1 MTSFSVKKP
10 FTVFVAV
17 VAILVFGV
25 MSYVK
30 MTPDLMPNM
39 DYPYAVIVTTYPGA
53 APEEVEAVVTKPM
66 EQSMAT
72 LNDIKTVTSTSAEN
86 YSMLVLEFEQDTNM
100 DSAVVDILQKTQM
113 LTGSWGDSIG
123 TPSIIRINPNM
134 IPVMVAAVDSSEMD
148 RYELSRFAK
157 DTVIPSLEGTTGV
170 ASITTGGMIERTM
183 TIEINETKLDKMN
196 GKIAEAINAAME
208 DARQQLEDAQKEI
221 DENRGAVEAG
231 KNQLLGASSGI
242 NDSIK
247 QGESDLADTVTAAGE
262 SAAKLAAARAA
273 IDLLNEQLA
282 QAEEALAAAEAQ
294 LAETDARIA
303 SLEAD
308 SALYAKALGEPYD
321 SMDDSTTLED
331 AGLDAD
337 TVAALNAKG
346 CTDLGSVRTMNN
358 LNDVNL
364 SAQRTARAAQAVAV
378 ESARVQVEELRT
390 QIAAAEENYAALEAD
405 AKKQMESLEN
415 LQKQLEELPGELMGG
430 VTQISLAGG
439 QLAAAQTALT
449 SAQAQLDAAVQTLE
463 DQLASALDAADL
475 HGVMTLETVSS
486 LIAAQNLDMP
496 AGYVYDENGNGIIVT
511 VGDAIADGDELE
523 NLVLLDLGIEG
534 LDPIRVCDVADVVRA
549 DNAGDIYASLNGNNG
564 LILMFSK
571 QSNYATAKVSDNIRA
586 AFEELS
592 AQYPGLTFT
601 ALMDQGDYIYLLRDS
616 ILSSLLWG
624 ALFSVIILFLF
635 LRDWRPTV
643 ITLCSIP
650 ISLLFAFTLMY
661 FTGVSINIMSLSG
674 LSISVGMLVDNSV
687 VVIENTYRLR
697 ALGESTVKSAVS
709 GARQVGGAIAASTL
723 TTICVFI
730 PIAFVEGLTRE
741 LFTDMVLTLSY
752 ALIASLIVALTLVP
766 ALAGKL
772 LAHAKPQSETAF
784 TRFMPKYK
792 KSVLWAVNHKAV
804 TLLTAVALLIASG
817 AAVLTKGFTF
827 LPDMEMEQMM
837 VTLTMPEG
845 SSFADT
851 TAAADEAANRM
862 LSVPGVET
870 VGGAI
875 GDSAGASFSMV
886 TSEGDVTFYVLLEN
900 GYKASR
906 VAKEI
911 NEACAD
917 MDADV
922 NADANSLMSSMTQML
937 TSSGITVRV
946 YSNDLDDLRETA
958 DAVAEMLRGVEGTEN
973 VAAGEEAPTAELHFT
988 VDKEKAAKEQLT
1000 VAQVYMQVA
1009 SALTG
1014 SAELIEL
1021 SDGGDTY
1028 AVSVQ
1033 TAGKDTITPEY
1044 VRSLTFDVTA
1054 KDGTVHSVALKDI
1067 ATVEETESLSSIHRL
1082 NQRRYID
1089 VTADISEGYNVTL
1102 VTDAAEEALASFTP
1116 ADGAAVG
1123 FTGERESIVEA
1134 LKQLIIMLAV
1144 GILLVYLVMVAQF
1157 QDLKSPFI
1165 VMFTI
1170 PLAFTGG
1177 FLALLVAGLDINL
1190 LSMLGM
1196 IMLVGIIV
1204 NNGIVLVDY
1213 INQLR
1218 IGGMERRE
1226 AIADAAVTRLRPIL
1240 MTSIT
1245 TILGLVVMALGQS
1258 EATSLIQPLAVT
1270 CIGGLVYATLMT
1282 LYVVPVMY
1290 DALSKKELYHV
1301 DEADLEL
1308 SEK

>member
-17 VAILVFGV
+17 VAVLVFGV

-39 DYPYAVIVTTYPGA
+39 DYPYVVVVTTYPGA

-113 LTGSWGDSIG
+113 LTGGWDDTVG
-123 TPSIIRINPNM
+123 TPSIVRINPNM

-148 RYELSRFAK
+148 RYELSRFAR
-157 DTVIPSLEGTTGV
+157 DTVIPALEGTTGV
-170 ASITTGGMIERTM
+170 AGVTTGGMIERTM
-183 TIEINETKLDKMN
+183 TIEINEKKLDKMN
-196 GKIAEAINAAME
+196 GKISDAINAAME
-208 DARQQLEDAQKEI
+208 DARTQLEDAQKEL

-231 KNQLLGASSGI
+231 TNQLLGASSGI
-242 NDSIK
+242 TDSIK
-247 QGESDLADTVTAAGE
+247 QGEAELADTVTAAGE

-273 IDLLNEQLA
+273 IDLLKAQLT
-282 QAEEALAAAEAQ
+282 QAENALAAAEAQ
-294 LAETDARIA
+294 LAETDARIV

-321 SMDDSTTLED
+321 SMDASTPLED

-346 CTDLGSVRTMNN
+346 CTDLGSVRTRNE

-378 ESARVQVEELRT
+378 ETARVQVEELRT
-390 QIAAAEENYAALEAD
+390 QIAGAEEEYARLEED
-405 AKKQMESLEN
+405 SKKQMESLEA
-415 LQKQLEELPGELMGG
+415 LQKQLEELPAELMGG

-449 SAQAQLDAAVQTLE
+449 SAQAQLDAAVKTLE
-463 DQLASALDAADL
+463 EQLASALDAADL
-475 HGVMTLETVSS
+475 HSVLTLETVSS
-486 LIAAQNLDMP
+486 LVAAQNLDMP
-496 AGYVYDENGNGIIVT
+496 AGYVYDEKGNGVIVT
-511 VGDAIADGDELE
+511 VGDAIADGKELE
-523 NLVLLDLGIEG
+523 NLVLFDLGIEG

-549 DNAGDIYASLNGNNG
+549 DNGSEIYASLNGNSG

-586 AFEELS
+586 VFDELS

-624 ALFSVIILFLF
+624 ALFSVVILFLF

-661 FTGVSINIMSLSG
+661 FTGVSVNIMSLSG

-741 LFTDMVLTLSY
+741 LFTDMVLTLAYS
-752 ALIASLIVALTLVP
+752 LIASLIVALTLVP

-772 LAHAKPQSETAF
+772 LAHAKPQRETAF

-792 KSVLWAVNHKAV
+792 KSVLWAVRHKAV
-804 TLLTAVALLIASG
+804 TLLTAVALLAASG
-817 AAVLTKGFTF
+817 AAVLTRGFTF

-845 SSFADT
+845 SSFAET
-851 TAAADEAANRM
+851 TAAADEAAARM
-862 LSVPGVET
+862 LAVPGVET
-870 VGGAI
+870 VGGTV
-875 GDSAGASFSMV
+875 GDSAGSGLSLSASD
-886 TSEGDVTFYVLLEN
+886 GDVSFYVLLEK

-906 VAKEI
+906 VAGEI
-911 NEACAD
+911 NEKCAD
-917 MDADV
+917 MDAEV
-922 NADANSLMSSMTQML
+922 NADANSLMSSMMQML
-937 TSSGITVRV
+937 SGSGITVRV
-946 YSNDLDDLRETA
+946 YSNDLDDLRVTA
-958 DAVAEMLRGVEGTEN
+958 DAVADVLRGVEGTEN
-973 VAAGEEAPTAELHFT
+973 VSAGEEAPTAELHFT

-1009 SALTG
+1009 KALAG
-1014 SAELIEL
+1014 SADLLELT
-1021 SDGGDTY
+1021 DGGDTY

-1033 TAGKDTITPEY
+1033 TAGKDKITPEY

-1054 KDGTVHSVALKDI
+1054 KDGTVHSVALRDI
-1067 ATVEETESLSSIHRL
+1067 ATVEETESLSSIRRL

-1089 VTADISEGYNVTL
+1089 VTADIAEGYNVTL

-1116 ADGAAVG
+1116 ADGTSVG

-1144 GILLVYLVMVAQF
+1144 GVLLVYLVMVAQF

-1177 FLALLVAGLDINL
+1177 FLALLIAGLEISL

-1218 IGGMERRE
+1218 IGGMDRRE
-1226 AIADAAVTRLRPIL
+1226 AIAEAAVTRLRPIL

-1245 TILGLVVMALGQS
+1245 TILGLIVMALGQS

-1270 CIGGLVYATLMT
+1270 CIGGLLYATLMT
-1282 LYVVPVMY
+1282 LFVVPVMY
-1290 DALSKKELYHV
+1290 DALSKKELYRV
-1301 DEADLEL
+1301 DEADLAL

>member
-39 DYPYAVIVTTYPGA
+39 DYPYVVVVTTYPGA

-86 YSMLVLEFEQDTNM
+86 YSMLVLEFEQSTNM

-113 LTGSWGDSIG
+113 LTGRWDDSIG

-157 DTVIPSLEGTTGV
+157 DTVIPALEGTTGV

-183 TIEINETKLDKMN
+183 TIEVNEAKLDKMN
-196 GKIAEAINAAME
+196 AKIAEAIDKAME
-208 DARQQLEDAQKEI
+208 DARKQLEDAQKEL
-221 DENRGAVEAG
+221 DENREKVEAG
-231 KNQLLGASSGI
+231 TNQLLSASSGI
-242 NDSIK
+242 SDSIK
-247 QGESDLADTVTAAGE
+247 QGEDDLADTLTAAGE
-262 SAAKLAAARAA
+262 TAAKLASARAA
-273 IDLLNEQLA
+273 IDALNARLE
-282 QAEEALAAAEAQ
+282 QAEAALAEAEAR

-321 SMDDSTTLED
+321 SMDASTTLEA

-378 ESARVQVEELRT
+378 ETARVQTEELRT
-390 QIAAAEENYAALEAD
+390 QIAAAEVRCAQLEEES
-405 AKKQMESLEN
+405 KKQMESLEN
-415 LQKQLEELPGELMGG
+415 MQKQLEELPGELMGG
-430 VTQISLAGG
+430 VTKISLAGG

-449 SAQAQLDAAVQTLE
+449 SAQTQLDAAVKTLE
-463 DQLASALDAADL
+463 EQLASALDAADL
-475 HGVMTLETVSS
+475 HGVITLETLSS

-511 VGDAIADGDELE
+511 VGDAIADGEDLE

-549 DNAGDIYASLNGNNG
+549 DNAGEIYASLNGNNG

-571 QSNYATAKVSDNIRA
+571 QSNYATAKVSDNINA

-650 ISLLFAFTLMY
+650 ISLLFALTLMY

-723 TTICVFI
+723 TTICVFV

-772 LAHAKPQSETAF
+772 LAHARPQSETAF

-817 AAVLTKGFTF
+817 AAVIAKGFTF

-851 TAAADEAANRM
+851 TAAADEAAARM
-862 LSVPGVET
+862 LTVPGVET

-875 GDSAGASFSMV
+875 GDSAGSSLSMM
-886 TSEGDVTFYVLLEN
+886 TTEGDVSFYVLLES

-911 NEACAD
+911 NEKCAD
-917 MDADV
+917 MEAAV

-958 DAVAEMLRGVEGTEN
+958 DAVADVLRGVDGTEN
-973 VAAGEEAPTAELHFT
+973 VAAGEEEPTELHFT
-988 VDKEKAAKEQLT
+988 VDKKKAAKEQLT

-1009 SALTG
+1009 KALTG
-1014 SAELIEL
+1014 SADLIEL

-1033 TAGKDTITPEY
+1033 TAGKDKITPEY

-1054 KDGTVHSVALKDI
+1054 KDGTVHSVALRDI
-1067 ATVEETESLSSIHRL
+1067 ATVEETESLSSIRRL

-1089 VTADISEGYNVTL
+1089 VTADIAEGCNVTL

-1116 ADGAAVG
+1116 SDGTTIG

-1134 LKQLIIMLAV
+1134 LKQLVLMLAV

-1177 FLALLVAGLDINL
+1177 FLALLIAGLEINL

-1218 IGGMERRE
+1218 IGGMDRRE

-1245 TILGLVVMALGQS
+1245 TILGLIVMALGQS

-1270 CIGGLVYATLMT
+1270 CIGGLLYATLMT

-1290 DALSKKELYHV
+1290 DALSKKALYHV
-1301 DEADLEL
+1301 DEADLQL

>member
-17 VAILVFGV
+17 VAVLVFGV

-39 DYPYAVIVTTYPGA
+39 DYPYVVVVTTYPGA

-100 DSAVVDILQKTQM
+100 DSAVVDILQKTQ
-113 LTGSWGDSIG
+113 LLAGGWDDTVG
-123 TPSIIRINPNM
+123 TPSIVRINPNM

-148 RYELSRFAK
+148 RYELSRFAG
-157 DTVIPSLEGTTGV
+157 DTVIPALEGTTGV
-170 ASITTGGMIERTM
+170 ASVTAGGMIERTM
-183 TIEINETKLDKMN
+183 TIEINEKKLDKMN
-196 GKIAEAINAAME
+196 EKIADAINAAME
-208 DARQQLEDAQKEI
+208 DARQQLEDAQKEL

-231 KNQLLGASSGI
+231 TNQLLGASSGI
-242 NDSIK
+242 TESIK
-247 QGESDLADTVTAAGE
+247 QGEADLADTVTAAGE
-262 SAAKLAAARAA
+262 SAVKLAAARAA
-273 IDLLNEQLA
+273 IDLLKTQLTE
-282 QAEEALAAAEAQ
+282 AENALAAAEAQ
-294 LAETDARIA
+294 LAETDARIV

-321 SMDDSTTLED
+321 SMDASTSLED

-346 CTDLGSVRTMNN
+346 CTDLGSVRTRNE

-378 ESARVQVEELRT
+378 ETARVQVEELRT
-390 QIAAAEENYAALEAD
+390 QIAEAEEEYARLEED
-405 AKKQMESLEN
+405 SKQQMESLEA
-415 LQKQLEELPGELMGG
+415 LQKQLEELPAELMGG

-449 SAQAQLDAAVQTLE
+449 SAQAQLDAAVKTLE
-463 DQLASALDAADL
+463 EQLASALDAADL
-475 HGVMTLETVSS
+475 HSVLTLETVSS
-486 LIAAQNLDMP
+486 LVAAQNLDMP
-496 AGYVYDENGNGIIVT
+496 AGYVYDEKGNGVIVT
-511 VGDAIADGDELE
+511 VGDAIADGEELE
-523 NLVLLDLGIEG
+523 NLVLFDLGIEG

-549 DNAGDIYASLNGNNG
+549 DNGSEIYASLNGNSG

-586 AFEELS
+586 VFDELS

-624 ALFSVIILFLF
+624 ALFSVVILFLF

-661 FTGVSINIMSLSG
+661 FTGVSVNIMSLSG

-741 LFTDMVLTLSY
+741 LFTDMVLTL
-752 ALIASLIVALTLVP
+752 V
-766 ALAGKL
+766 
-772 LAHAKPQSETAF
+772 
-784 TRFMPKYK
+784 PKYK
-792 KSVLWAVNHKAV
+792 KSVLWAVRHKAV
-804 TLLTAVALLIASG
+804 TLLTAVALLAASG
-817 AAVLTKGFTF
+817 AAVLTRGFTF

-845 SSFADT
+845 SSFAET
-851 TAAADEAANRM
+851 TAAADEAAARM
-862 LSVPGVET
+862 LAVPGVET
-870 VGGAI
+870 VGGTV
-875 GDSAGASFSMV
+875 GDSAGSGLSLSASD
-886 TSEGDVTFYVLLEN
+886 GDVSFYVLLEK

-906 VAKEI
+906 VAGEI
-911 NEACAD
+911 NEKCAD
-917 MDADV
+917 MDAEV
-922 NADANSLMSSMTQML
+922 NADANSLMSSMMQML
-937 TSSGITVRV
+937 SGSGITVRV
-946 YSNDLDDLRETA
+946 YSNDLDDLRVTA
-958 DAVAEMLRGVEGTEN
+958 DAVADVLRGVEGTEN

-1009 SALTG
+1009 KALAG
-1014 SAELIEL
+1014 SADLLELT
-1021 SDGGDTY
+1021 DGGDTY

-1033 TAGKDTITPEY
+1033 TAGKDKITPEY

-1054 KDGTVHSVALKDI
+1054 KDGTVHSVALRDI
-1067 ATVEETESLSSIHRL
+1067 ATVEETESLSSIRRL

-1089 VTADISEGYNVTL
+1089 VTADIAEGYNVTL

-1116 ADGAAVG
+1116 ADGTSVG

-1144 GILLVYLVMVAQF
+1144 GVLLVYLVMVAQF

-1177 FLALLVAGLDINL
+1177 FLALLIAGLEISL

-1218 IGGMERRE
+1218 IGGMDRRE
-1226 AIADAAVTRLRPIL
+1226 AIAEAAVTRLRPIL

-1245 TILGLVVMALGQS
+1245 TILGLIVMALGQS

-1270 CIGGLVYATLMT
+1270 CIGGLLYATLMT
-1282 LYVVPVMY
+1282 LFVVPVMY
-1290 DALSKKELYHV
+1290 DALSKKELYRV
-1301 DEADLEL
+1301 DEADLAL

>member
-39 DYPYAVIVTTYPGA
+39 DYPYAVVVTTYPGA

-113 LTGSWGDSIG
+113 LTGSWDDSIG

-157 DTVIPSLEGTTGV
+157 DTVIPTLEGTTGV

-183 TIEINETKLDKMN
+183 TIEVNETKLDKMN
-196 GKIAEAINAAME
+196 EKIARAINNAME

-221 DENRGAVEAG
+221 DENRGAVQAG
-231 KNQLLGASSGI
+231 RNQLLNASSGI
-242 NDSIK
+242 TDSVK

-303 SLEAD
+303 ALEAD

-321 SMDDSTTLED
+321 SMDASTTLED

-378 ESARVQVEELRT
+378 ETARVQAEELRT

-415 LQKQLEELPGELMGG
+415 LQKQLEELPAELMGG

-463 DQLASALDAADL
+463 EQLASALDAADL
-475 HGVMTLETVSS
+475 HNVVTLETVSS

-511 VGDAIADGDELE
+511 VGDGIADGEELE
-523 NLVLLDLGIEG
+523 DLVLFDLGIEG

-549 DNAGDIYASLNGNNG
+549 DNAGEIYASLNGNNG

-571 QSNYATAKVSDNIRA
+571 QSTYATAKVSDNIRA
-586 AFEELS
+586 AFDELS

-661 FTGVSINIMSLSG
+661 FTGVSVNIMSLSG

-792 KSVLWAVNHKAV
+792 KSVLWAVEHKAV

-862 LSVPGVET
+862 LTVPGVET

-958 DAVAEMLRGVEGTEN
+958 DAVAEVLRGVEGTEN
-973 VAAGEEAPTAELHFT
+973 VAAGEEEPTAELHFT

-1014 SAELIEL
+1014 SADLIEL

-1033 TAGKDTITPEY
+1033 TAGKDKITPEY

-1054 KDGTVHSVALKDI
+1054 KDGTVHPVALKDI

-1116 ADGAAVG
+1116 ADGTTVG

-1177 FLALLVAGLDINL
+1177 FLALLIAGLEINL

-1245 TILGLVVMALGQS
+1245 TILGLIVMALGQS

-1270 CIGGLVYATLMT
+1270 CIGGLLYATLMT

>member
-1 MTSFSVKKP
+1 MAGFSVKKP
-10 FTVFVAV
+10 LTIFVTVLGIIVLGV
-17 VAILVFGV
+17 VAYL
-25 MSYVK
+25 K
-30 MTPDLMPNM
+30 MTPDLLPNM
-39 DYPYAVIVTTYPGA
+39 DFPYVIIVTSDPGA
-53 APEEVEAVVTKPM
+53 SPESIEQSITRPV

-72 LNDIKTVTSTSAEN
+72 LDKIKTVTSTSQDSV
-86 YSMLVLEFEQDTNM
+86 SMVTLEFEDGANM
-100 DSAVVDILQKTQM
+100 DTISVDIQQKISVLQ
-113 LTGSWGDSIG
+113 GSWDDTVSA
-123 TPSIIRINPNM
+123 PYVLKINPSM
-134 IPVMVAAVDSSEMD
+134 LPVMVAAVSREDMD
-148 RYELSRFAK
+148 VYALSDFVTGELSPK
-157 DTVIPSLEGTTGV
+157 LEGVSGV
-170 ASITTGGMIERTM
+170 ASISVSGAVTREAHVILDEA
-183 TIEINETKLDKMN
+183 KLDALSEK
-196 GKIAEAINAAME
+196 
-208 DARQQLEDAQKEI
+208 
-221 DENRGAVEAG
+221 
-231 KNQLLGASSGI
+231 
-242 NDSIK
+242 
-247 QGESDLADTVTAAGE
+247 LADA
-262 SAAKLAAARAA
+262 
-273 IDLLNEQLA
+273 
-282 QAEEALAAAEAQ
+282 
-294 LAETDARIA
+294 
-303 SLEAD
+303 
-308 SALYAKALGEPYD
+308 
-321 SMDDSTTLED
+321 
-331 AGLDAD
+331 
-337 TVAALNAKG
+337 
-346 CTDLGSVRTMNN
+346 VRTE
-358 LNDVNL
+358 LNKRKLDL
-364 SAQRTARAAQAVAV
+364 QKAKD
-378 ESARVQVEELRT
+378 QVE
-390 QIAAAEENYAALEAD
+390 
-405 AKKQMESLEN
+405 K
-415 LQKQLEELPGELMGG
+415 G
-430 VTQISLAGG
+430 
-439 QLAAAQTALT
+439 
-449 SAQAQLDAAVQTLE
+449 QAQLDEAKEAIAAGAAAKAGAAVDKLYEYLKEARGQIPGPDPDPDPGVPPITVPGQKELEQLKKTLE
-463 DQLASALDAADL
+463 RLNATLDKLMQDL
-475 HGVMTLETVSS
+475 ESGELKREVTSEVYDLTLS
-486 LIAAQNLDMP
+486 LIDGITQLTEAQIQLDEAMTQIEAGMDQINEAYKSIADQTDVGGMLSISAVSQLLTAQNFAMP
-496 AGYVYDENGNGIIVT
+496 AGYIEDESGVKYMVS
-511 VGDAIADGDELE
+511 VGENVSSRQELE
-523 NLVLLDLGIEG
+523 DMVLLDLGMDGIEPVTLG
-534 LDPIRVCDVADVVRA
+534 DIATVVVT
-549 DNAGDIYASLNGNNG
+549 DNAGELYTKVNGDNG
-564 LILMFSK
+564 ILITFTK
-571 QSNYATAKVSDNIRA
+571 QSNYATAEVSNNISAR
-586 AFEELS
+586 FEELEG
-592 AQYPGLTFT
+592 QYEGLSF
-601 ALMDQGDYIYLLRDS
+601 APLMDQGDYIYL
-616 ILSSLLWG
+616 IVETITSSLLWG
-624 ALFSVIILFLF
+624 ALFSVVILYLF

-650 ISLLFAFTLMY
+650 ISLLFALTLMY

-709 GARQVGGAIAASTL
+709 GARQGGGAIAASTL
-723 TTICVFI
+723 TTICVFV

-772 LAHAKPQSETAF
+772 LARARPQSETAF

-817 AAVLTKGFTF
+817 AAVIAKGFTF

-851 TAAADEAANRM
+851 TAAADEAAARM
-862 LSVPGVET
+862 LTVPGVET
-870 VGGAI
+870 VGGAL
-875 GDSAGASFSMV
+875 GDSAGSSLSMM
-886 TSEGDVTFYVLLEN
+886 TTEGDVSFYVLLES

-911 NEACAD
+911 NEKCAD
-917 MDADV
+917 MEADV

-958 DAVAEMLRGVEGTEN
+958 DAVADVLRGVDGTEN
-973 VAAGEEAPTAELHFT
+973 VAAGEEEPTAELHFT
-988 VDKEKAAKEQLT
+988 VDKKKAAKEQLT

-1009 SALTG
+1009 KALTG
-1014 SAELIEL
+1014 SDLIEL

-1033 TAGKDTITPEY
+1033 TAGKDKITPEY

-1054 KDGTVHSVALKDI
+1054 KDGTVHSVALRDI
-1067 ATVEETESLSSIHRL
+1067 ATVEETESLSSIRRL

-1089 VTADISEGYNVTL
+1089 VTADIAEGCNVTL
-1102 VTDAAEEALASFTP
+1102 VTDAAEEALASFSP
-1116 ADGAAVG
+1116 SDGTTIG

-1134 LKQLIIMLAV
+1134 LRQLVLMLAV

-1177 FLALLVAGLDINL
+1177 FFALLIAGLEINL

-1218 IGGMERRE
+1218 IGGMDRRE

-1245 TILGLVVMALGQS
+1245 TILGLIVMALGQS

-1270 CIGGLVYATLMT
+1270 CIGGLLYATLMT

-1290 DALSKKELYHV
+1290 DALSKKALYHV

>member
-39 DYPYAVIVTTYPGA
+39 DYPYVVVVTTYPGA

-86 YSMLVLEFEQDTNM
+86 YSMLVLEFEQSTNM

-113 LTGSWGDSIG
+113 LTGRWDDSIG

-157 DTVIPSLEGTTGV
+157 DTVIPALEGTTGV

-183 TIEINETKLDKMN
+183 TIEVNEAKLDKMN
-196 GKIAEAINAAME
+196 AKIAEAIDKAME
-208 DARQQLEDAQKEI
+208 DARKQLEDAQKEL
-221 DENRGAVEAG
+221 DENREKVEAG
-231 KNQLLGASSGI
+231 TNQLLSASSGI
-242 NDSIK
+242 SDSIK
-247 QGESDLADTVTAAGE
+247 QGEDDLADTLTAAGE
-262 SAAKLAAARAA
+262 TAAKLASARAA
-273 IDLLNEQLA
+273 IDALNAQLE
-282 QAEEALAAAEAQ
+282 QAEAALAEAEAR

-321 SMDDSTTLED
+321 SMDASTTLEA

-378 ESARVQVEELRT
+378 ETARVQAEELRT
-390 QIAAAEENYAALEAD
+390 QIAAAEERCAQLEEES
-405 AKKQMESLEN
+405 KKQMESLEN
-415 LQKQLEELPGELMGG
+415 MQKQLEELPGELMGG
-430 VTQISLAGG
+430 VTKISLAGG

-449 SAQAQLDAAVQTLE
+449 SAQTQLDAAVKTLE
-463 DQLASALDAADL
+463 EQLASALDAADL
-475 HGVMTLETVSS
+475 HGVITLETLSS

-511 VGDAIADGDELE
+511 VGDAIADGEDLE

-549 DNAGDIYASLNGNNG
+549 DNAGEIYASLNGNNG

-571 QSNYATAKVSDNIRA
+571 QSNYATAKVSDNINA

-624 ALFSVIILFLF
+624 ALFSVVILFLF

-650 ISLLFAFTLMY
+650 ISLLFALTLMY

-723 TTICVFI
+723 TTICVFV

-772 LAHAKPQSETAF
+772 LAHARPQSETAF

-817 AAVLTKGFTF
+817 AAVIAKGFTF

-851 TAAADEAANRM
+851 TAAADEAAARM
-862 LSVPGVET
+862 LTVPGVET

-875 GDSAGASFSMV
+875 GDSAGSSLSMM
-886 TSEGDVTFYVLLEN
+886 TTEGDVSFYVLLES

-911 NEACAD
+911 NEKCAD
-917 MDADV
+917 MEAAV

-958 DAVAEMLRGVEGTEN
+958 DAVADVLRGVDGTEN
-973 VAAGEEAPTAELHFT
+973 VAAGEEEPTAELHF
-988 VDKEKAAKEQLT
+988 T

-1009 SALTG
+1009 KALTG
-1014 SAELIEL
+1014 SADLIEL

-1033 TAGKDTITPEY
+1033 TAGKDKITPEY

-1054 KDGTVHSVALKDI
+1054 KDGTVHSVALRDI
-1067 ATVEETESLSSIHRL
+1067 ATVEETESLSSIRRL

-1089 VTADISEGYNVTL
+1089 VTADIAEGCNVTL
-1102 VTDAAEEALASFTP
+1102 VTNAAEEALASFSP
-1116 ADGAAVG
+1116 SDGTTIG

-1134 LKQLIIMLAV
+1134 LRQLVLMLAV

-1177 FLALLVAGLDINL
+1177 FLALLIAGLEINL

-1218 IGGMERRE
+1218 IGGMDRRE

-1245 TILGLVVMALGQS
+1245 TILGLIVMALGQS

-1270 CIGGLVYATLMT
+1270 CIGGLLYATLMT

-1290 DALSKKELYHV
+1290 DALSKKALYHV

>member
-17 VAILVFGV
+17 VAVLVFGV

-39 DYPYAVIVTTYPGA
+39 DYPYVVVVTTYPGA

-100 DSAVVDILQKTQM
+100 DSAVVDILQKTQ
-113 LTGSWGDSIG
+113 LLAGGWDDTVG
-123 TPSIIRINPNM
+123 TPSIVRINPNM

-148 RYELSRFAK
+148 RYELSRFAG
-157 DTVIPSLEGTTGV
+157 DTVIPALEGTTGV
-170 ASITTGGMIERTM
+170 ASVTAGGMIERTM
-183 TIEINETKLDKMN
+183 TIEINEKKLDKMN
-196 GKIAEAINAAME
+196 EKIADAINAAME
-208 DARQQLEDAQKEI
+208 DARQQLEDAQKEL

-231 KNQLLGASSGI
+231 TNQLLGASSGI
-242 NDSIK
+242 TESIK
-247 QGESDLADTVTAAGE
+247 QGEADLADTVTAAGE
-262 SAAKLAAARAA
+262 SAVKLAAARAA
-273 IDLLNEQLA
+273 IDLLKTQLTE
-282 QAEEALAAAEAQ
+282 AENALAAAEAQ
-294 LAETDARIA
+294 LAETDARIV

-321 SMDDSTTLED
+321 SMDASTSLED

-346 CTDLGSVRTMNN
+346 CTDLGSVRTRNE

-378 ESARVQVEELRT
+378 ETARVQVEELRT
-390 QIAAAEENYAALEAD
+390 QIAEAEEEYARLEED
-405 AKKQMESLEN
+405 SKQQMESLEA
-415 LQKQLEELPGELMGG
+415 LQKQLEELPAELMGG

-449 SAQAQLDAAVQTLE
+449 SAQAQLDAAVKTLE
-463 DQLASALDAADL
+463 EQLASALDAADL
-475 HGVMTLETVSS
+475 HSVLTLETVSS
-486 LIAAQNLDMP
+486 LVAAQNLDMP
-496 AGYVYDENGNGIIVT
+496 AGYVYDEKGNGVIVT
-511 VGDAIADGDELE
+511 VGDAIADGEELE
-523 NLVLLDLGIEG
+523 NLVLFDLGIEG

-549 DNAGDIYASLNGNNG
+549 DNGSEIYASLNGNSG

-586 AFEELS
+586 VFDELS

-624 ALFSVIILFLF
+624 ALFSVVILFLF

-661 FTGVSINIMSLSG
+661 FTGVSVNIMSLSG

-741 LFTDMVLTLSY
+741 LFTDMVLTLAYS
-752 ALIASLIVALTLVP
+752 LIASLIVAVTLVP
-766 ALAGKL
+766 ALAGRL
-772 LAHAKPQSETAF
+772 LAHAKPQRETAF

-792 KSVLWAVNHKAV
+792 KSVLWAVRHKAV
-804 TLLTAVALLIASG
+804 TLLTAVALLAASG
-817 AAVLTKGFTF
+817 AAVLTRGFTF

-845 SSFADT
+845 SSFAET
-851 TAAADEAANRM
+851 TAAADEAAARM
-862 LSVPGVET
+862 LAVPGVET
-870 VGGAI
+870 VGGTV
-875 GDSAGASFSMV
+875 GDSAGSGLSLSASD
-886 TSEGDVTFYVLLEN
+886 GDVSFYVLLEK

-906 VAKEI
+906 VAGEI
-911 NEACAD
+911 NEKCAD
-917 MDADV
+917 MDAEV
-922 NADANSLMSSMTQML
+922 NADANSLMSSMMQML
-937 TSSGITVRV
+937 SGSGITVRV
-946 YSNDLDDLRETA
+946 YSNDLDDLRVTA
-958 DAVAEMLRGVEGTEN
+958 DAVADVLRGVEGTEN

-1009 SALTG
+1009 KALAG
-1014 SAELIEL
+1014 SADLLELT
-1021 SDGGDTY
+1021 DGGDTY

-1033 TAGKDTITPEY
+1033 TAGKDKITPEY

-1054 KDGTVHSVALKDI
+1054 KDGTVHSVALRDI
-1067 ATVEETESLSSIHRL
+1067 ATVEETESLSSIRRL

-1089 VTADISEGYNVTL
+1089 VTADIAEGYNVTL

-1116 ADGAAVG
+1116 ADGTSVG

-1144 GILLVYLVMVAQF
+1144 GVLLVYLVMVAQF

-1177 FLALLVAGLDINL
+1177 FLALLIAGLEISL

-1218 IGGMERRE
+1218 IGGMDRRE
-1226 AIADAAVTRLRPIL
+1226 AIAEAAVTRLRPIL

-1245 TILGLVVMALGQS
+1245 TILGLIVMALGQS

-1270 CIGGLVYATLMT
+1270 CIGGLLYATLMT
-1282 LYVVPVMY
+1282 LFVVPVMY
-1290 DALSKKELYHV
+1290 DALSKKELYRV
-1301 DEADLEL
+1301 DEADLAL

>member
-17 VAILVFGV
+17 VAVLVFGV

-39 DYPYAVIVTTYPGA
+39 DYPYVVVVTAYPGA

-113 LTGSWGDSIG
+113 LTGGWDDTVG
-123 TPSIIRINPNM
+123 TPSIVRINPNM

-148 RYELSRFAK
+148 RYELSRFAR
-157 DTVIPSLEGTTGV
+157 DTVIPALEGTTGV
-170 ASITTGGMIERTM
+170 AGVTTGGMIERTM
-183 TIEINETKLDKMN
+183 TIEINEKKLDKMN
-196 GKIAEAINAAME
+196 GKISDAINAAME
-208 DARQQLEDAQKEI
+208 DARTQLEDAQKEL

-231 KNQLLGASSGI
+231 TNQLLGASSGI
-242 NDSIK
+242 TDSIK
-247 QGESDLADTVTAAGE
+247 QGEAELADTVTAAGE

-273 IDLLNEQLA
+273 IDLLKAQLT
-282 QAEEALAAAEAQ
+282 QAENALAAAEAQ
-294 LAETDARIA
+294 LAETDARIV

-308 SALYAKALGEPYD
+308 SALY
-321 SMDDSTTLED
+321 
-331 AGLDAD
+331 
-337 TVAALNAKG
+337 AKG
-346 CTDLGSVRTMNN
+346 CTDLGSVRTRNE

-378 ESARVQVEELRT
+378 ETARVQVEELRT
-390 QIAAAEENYAALEAD
+390 QIAGAEEEYARLEED
-405 AKKQMESLEN
+405 SKKQMESLEA
-415 LQKQLEELPGELMGG
+415 LQKQLEELPAELMGG

-475 HGVMTLETVSS
+475 HNVLTLETVSS

-496 AGYVYDENGNGIIVT
+496 AGYVYDEKGNGVIVT
-511 VGDAIADGDELE
+511 VGDAIADGEELE
-523 NLVLLDLGIEG
+523 NLVLFDLGIEG

-549 DNAGDIYASLNGNNG
+549 DNGSEIYASLNGNSG

-586 AFEELS
+586 AFDELS
-592 AQYPGLTFT
+592 AQHPGLTFT

-624 ALFSVIILFLF
+624 ALFSVVILFLF

-661 FTGVSINIMSLSG
+661 FTGVSVNIMSLSG

-741 LFTDMVLTLSY
+741 LFTDMVLTLAYS
-752 ALIASLIVALTLVP
+752 LIASLIVALTLVP

-772 LAHAKPQSETAF
+772 LAHAKPQRETAF

-792 KSVLWAVNHKAV
+792 KSVLWAVRHKAV
-804 TLLTAVALLIASG
+804 TLLTAVALLAASG
-817 AAVLTKGFTF
+817 AAVLTRGFTF

-845 SSFADT
+845 SSFAET
-851 TAAADEAANRM
+851 TAAADEAAARM
-862 LSVPGVET
+862 LAVPGVET
-870 VGGAI
+870 VGGTV
-875 GDSAGASFSMV
+875 GDSAGSGLSLSASD
-886 TSEGDVTFYVLLEN
+886 GDVSFYVLLEK

-906 VAKEI
+906 VAGEI
-911 NEACAD
+911 NEKCAD
-917 MDADV
+917 MDAEV
-922 NADANSLMSSMTQML
+922 NADANSLMSSMMQML
-937 TSSGITVRV
+937 SGSGITVRV
-946 YSNDLDDLRETA
+946 YSNDLDDLRVTA
-958 DAVAEMLRGVEGTEN
+958 DAVADVLRGVEGTEN

-1009 SALTG
+1009 KALAG
-1014 SAELIEL
+1014 SADLLELT
-1021 SDGGDTY
+1021 DGGDTY

-1033 TAGKDTITPEY
+1033 TAGKDKITPEY

-1054 KDGTVHSVALKDI
+1054 KDGTVHSVALRDI
-1067 ATVEETESLSSIHRL
+1067 ATVEETESLSSIRRL

-1089 VTADISEGYNVTL
+1089 VTADIAEGYNVTL

-1116 ADGAAVG
+1116 ADGTSVG

-1144 GILLVYLVMVAQF
+1144 GVLLVYLVMVAQF

-1177 FLALLVAGLDINL
+1177 FLALLIAGLEISL

-1218 IGGMERRE
+1218 IGGMDRRE
-1226 AIADAAVTRLRPIL
+1226 AIAEAAVTRLRPIL

-1245 TILGLVVMALGQS
+1245 TILGLIVMALGQS

-1270 CIGGLVYATLMT
+1270 CIGGLLYATLMT
-1282 LYVVPVMY
+1282 LFVVPVMY
-1290 DALSKKELYHV
+1290 DALSKKELYRV
-1301 DEADLEL
+1301 DEADLAL

>member
-39 DYPYAVIVTTYPGA
+39 DYPYVVVVTTYPGA

-113 LTGSWGDSIG
+113 LTGSWDDTIG

-157 DTVIPSLEGTTGV
+157 DTVIPALEGTTGV

-183 TIEINETKLDKMN
+183 TIEVNEKKLDKMN
-196 GKIAEAINAAME
+196 EKIADAINAAME
-208 DARQQLEDAQKEI
+208 DARQQLEDAQKEL
-221 DENRGAVEAG
+221 DENRGQVEAG
-231 KNQLLGASSGI
+231 TNQLLGASSSI
-242 NDSIK
+242 TESIK
-247 QGESDLADTVTAAGE
+247 QSESDLADTVTAAGE

-273 IDLLNEQLA
+273 IVLLKEQLT
-282 QAEEALAAAEAQ
+282 QAEDALAAAEAQ

-308 SALYAKALGEPYD
+308 SALYSKALGEPYD
-321 SMDDSTTLED
+321 SMDASTTLED
-331 AGLDAD
+331 AGLDED

-378 ESARVQVEELRT
+378 ETARVQVEELRT
-390 QIAAAEENYAALEAD
+390 QIAEAEENYAQLEED
-405 AKKQMESLEN
+405 SKKQMESLEN
-415 LQKQLEELPGELMGG
+415 LQKQLEELPAELMGG

-439 QLAAAQTALT
+439 QLAAAQTALS

-475 HGVMTLETVSS
+475 HNVLTLETVSS
-486 LIAAQNLDMP
+486 LVAAQNLDMP
-496 AGYVYDENGNGIIVT
+496 AGYVYDEKGNSVIVT
-511 VGDAIADGDELE
+511 VGDAIADGEELE
-523 NLVLLDLGIEG
+523 NLALFDLGIEG

-549 DNAGDIYASLNGNNG
+549 DNEGEIYASLNGNNG

-571 QSNYATAKVSDNIRA
+571 QSNYATAKVSDNINA

-624 ALFSVIILFLF
+624 ALFSVVILFLF

-650 ISLLFAFTLMY
+650 ISLLFALSLMY

-723 TTICVFI
+723 TTICVFV

-766 ALAGKL
+766 ALASKL

-792 KSVLWAVNHKAV
+792 KSVLWAVNHKTV
-804 TLLTAVALLIASG
+804 MLLTAAVLLVASG

-851 TAAADEAANRM
+851 TAAADEAAARM

-870 VGGAI
+870 VGGTI
-875 GDSAGASFSMV
+875 GDSAGSLSFMASD
-886 TSEGDVTFYVLLEN
+886 GDVSFYVLLEK

-937 TSSGITVRV
+937 SSSGITVRV

-958 DAVAEMLRGVEGTEN
+958 DAVADVLRGVEGTEN
-973 VAAGEEAPTAELHFT
+973 IAAGEEEPTAELHFT

-1014 SAELIEL
+1014 SADLIEL

-1033 TAGKDTITPEY
+1033 TAGKEKITPEY

-1089 VTADISEGYNVTL
+1089 VTADIAEGYNVTL

-1116 ADGAAVG
+1116 ADGTTVG

-1134 LKQLIIMLAV
+1134 LRQLILMLAI

-1177 FLALLVAGLDINL
+1177 FLALLIAGLDINL

-1226 AIADAAVTRLRPIL
+1226 AITDAAVTRLRPIL

-1270 CIGGLVYATLMT
+1270 CIGGLLYATLMT

>member
-25 MSYVK
+25 MSYIK

-39 DYPYAVIVTTYPGA
+39 DYPYVVVVTTYPGA

-86 YSMLVLEFEQDTNM
+86 YSMLVLEFEQSTNM

-113 LTGSWGDSIG
+113 LTGRWDDSIG

-157 DTVIPSLEGTTGV
+157 DTVIPALEGTTGV

-183 TIEINETKLDKMN
+183 TIEVNEAKLDKMN
-196 GKIAEAINAAME
+196 AKIAEAIDKAME
-208 DARQQLEDAQKEI
+208 DARKQLEDAQKEL
-221 DENRGAVEAG
+221 DENREKVEAG
-231 KNQLLGASSGI
+231 TNQLLSASSGI
-242 NDSIK
+242 SDSIK
-247 QGESDLADTVTAAGE
+247 QGEDDLADTLTAAGE
-262 SAAKLAAARAA
+262 TAAKLASARAA
-273 IDLLNEQLA
+273 IDALNARLE
-282 QAEEALAAAEAQ
+282 QAEAALAEA
-294 LAETDARIA
+294 DARIA

-321 SMDDSTTLED
+321 SMDASTTLEA

-378 ESARVQVEELRT
+378 ETARVQTEELRT
-390 QIAAAEENYAALEAD
+390 QIAAAEERCAQLEEES
-405 AKKQMESLEN
+405 KKQMESLEN
-415 LQKQLEELPGELMGG
+415 MQKQLEELPGELMGG
-430 VTQISLAGG
+430 VTKISLAGG

-449 SAQAQLDAAVQTLE
+449 SAQTQLDAAVKTLE
-463 DQLASALDAADL
+463 EQLASALDAADL
-475 HGVMTLETVSS
+475 HGVITLETLSS

-511 VGDAIADGDELE
+511 VGDAIADGEDLE
-523 NLVLLDLGIEG
+523 KLVLLDLGIEG

-549 DNAGDIYASLNGNNG
+549 DNAGEIYASLNGNNG

-571 QSNYATAKVSDNIRA
+571 QSNYATAKVSDNINA
-586 AFEELS
+586 AFDELS

-650 ISLLFAFTLMY
+650 ISLLFALTLMY

-723 TTICVFI
+723 TTICVFV

-772 LAHAKPQSETAF
+772 LAHARPQSETAF

-817 AAVLTKGFTF
+817 AAVIAKGFTF

-851 TAAADEAANRM
+851 TAAADEAAARM
-862 LSVPGVET
+862 LTVPGVET

-875 GDSAGASFSMV
+875 GDSAGSSLSMM
-886 TSEGDVTFYVLLEN
+886 TTEGDVSFYVLLES

-911 NEACAD
+911 NEKCAD
-917 MDADV
+917 MEAAV

-958 DAVAEMLRGVEGTEN
+958 DAVADVLRGVDGTEN
-973 VAAGEEAPTAELHFT
+973 VAAGEEEPTAELHFT
-988 VDKEKAAKEQLT
+988 VDKKKAAKEQLT

-1009 SALTG
+1009 KALTG
-1014 SAELIEL
+1014 SADLIEL

-1033 TAGKDTITPEY
+1033 TAGKDKITPEY

-1054 KDGTVHSVALKDI
+1054 KDGTVHSVALRDI
-1067 ATVEETESLSSIHRL
+1067 ATVEETESLSSIRRL

-1089 VTADISEGYNVTL
+1089 VTADIAEGCNVTL
-1102 VTDAAEEALASFTP
+1102 VTDAAEEALASFSP
-1116 ADGAAVG
+1116 SDGTTIG

-1134 LKQLIIMLAV
+1134 LRQLVLMLAV

-1177 FLALLVAGLDINL
+1177 FLALLIAGLEINL

-1218 IGGMERRE
+1218 IGGMDRQE

-1245 TILGLVVMALGQS
+1245 TILGLIVMALGQS

-1270 CIGGLVYATLMT
+1270 CIGGLLYATLMT

-1290 DALSKKELYHV
+1290 DALSKKALYHV

>member
-39 DYPYAVIVTTYPGA
+39 DYPYVVVVTTYPGA

-86 YSMLVLEFEQDTNM
+86 YSMLVLEFEQSTNM

-113 LTGSWGDSIG
+113 LTGRWDDSIG

-157 DTVIPSLEGTTGV
+157 DTVIPALEGTTGV

-183 TIEINETKLDKMN
+183 TIEVNEAKLDKMN
-196 GKIAEAINAAME
+196 AKIAEAIDKAME
-208 DARQQLEDAQKEI
+208 DARKQLEDAQKEL
-221 DENRGAVEAG
+221 DENREKVEAG
-231 KNQLLGASSGI
+231 TNQLLSASSGI
-242 NDSIK
+242 SDSIK
-247 QGESDLADTVTAAGE
+247 QGEDDLADTLTAAGE
-262 SAAKLAAARAA
+262 TAAKLASARAA
-273 IDLLNEQLA
+273 IDALNAQLE
-282 QAEEALAAAEAQ
+282 QAEAALAEAEAR

-321 SMDDSTTLED
+321 SMDASTTLEA

-378 ESARVQVEELRT
+378 ETARVQAEELRT
-390 QIAAAEENYAALEAD
+390 QIAAAEERCAQLEEES
-405 AKKQMESLEN
+405 KKQMESLEN
-415 LQKQLEELPGELMGG
+415 MQKQLEELPGELIG
-430 VTQISLAGG
+430 VTKISLAGG

-449 SAQAQLDAAVQTLE
+449 SAQTQLDAAVKTLE
-463 DQLASALDAADL
+463 EQLASALDAADL
-475 HGVMTLETVSS
+475 HGVITLETLSS

-511 VGDAIADGDELE
+511 VGDAIADGEDLE

-549 DNAGDIYASLNGNNG
+549 DNAGEIYASLNGNNG

-571 QSNYATAKVSDNIRA
+571 QSNYATAKVSDNINA

-624 ALFSVIILFLF
+624 ALFSVVILFLF

-650 ISLLFAFTLMY
+650 ISLLFALTLMY

-723 TTICVFI
+723 TTICVFV

-772 LAHAKPQSETAF
+772 LAHARPQSETAF

-817 AAVLTKGFTF
+817 AAVIAKGFTF

-851 TAAADEAANRM
+851 TAAADEAAARM
-862 LSVPGVET
+862 LTVPGVET

-875 GDSAGASFSMV
+875 GDSAGSSLSMM
-886 TSEGDVTFYVLLEN
+886 TTEGDVSFYVLLES

-911 NEACAD
+911 NEKCAD
-917 MDADV
+917 MEAAV

-958 DAVAEMLRGVEGTEN
+958 DAVADVMRGVDGTEN
-973 VAAGEEAPTAELHFT
+973 VAAGEEEPTAELHFT

-1009 SALTG
+1009 KALTG
-1014 SAELIEL
+1014 SADLIEL

-1033 TAGKDTITPEY
+1033 TAGKDKITPDY

-1054 KDGTVHSVALKDI
+1054 KDGTVHSVALRDI
-1067 ATVEETESLSSIHRL
+1067 ATVEETESLSSIRRL

-1089 VTADISEGYNVTL
+1089 VTADIAEGYNVTL

-1116 ADGAAVG
+1116 SDGTTIG

-1134 LKQLIIMLAV
+1134 LRQLVLMLAV

-1177 FLALLVAGLDINL
+1177 FLALLIAGLEINL

-1218 IGGMERRE
+1218 IGGMDRRE
-1226 AIADAAVTRLRPIL
+1226 AITDAAVTRLRPIL

-1270 CIGGLVYATLMT
+1270 CIGGLLYATLMT

-1290 DALSKKELYHV
+1290 DALSKKALYHV
-1301 DEADLEL
+1301 DEADLQL

>member
-10 FTVFVAV
+10 FTVLVAV
-17 VAILVFGV
+17 VAVLVFGI

-30 MTPDLMPNM
+30 MTPDLLPSM
-39 DYPYAVIVTTYPGA
+39 DYPYVVLVTTYPGA
-53 APEEVEAVVTKPM
+53 APEEVEAVVTKPL

-72 LNDIKTVTSTSAEN
+72 LNDIKTVSSTSSEN
-86 YSMLVLEFEQDTNM
+86 YSMVMLEFEQDTNM
-100 DSAVVDILQKTQM
+100 DSAVVDILQKTQT
-113 LTGSWGDSIG
+113 LTGSWDDIIG

-148 RYELSRFAK
+148 RYELSSFAR
-157 DTVIPSLEGTTGV
+157 DTVIPALEGTTGV
-170 ASITTGGMIERTM
+170 ASISTGGLIERTM
-183 TIEINETKLDKMN
+183 TIEVNEKKLDKMN
-196 GKIAEAINAAME
+196 EEIAEAIDAAME
-208 DARQQLEDAQKEI
+208 DARQQLEDAQNEL
-221 DENRGAVEAG
+221 DENRDQVEAG
-231 KNQLLGASSGI
+231 TNQLLGASSSI
-242 NDSIK
+242 TDSIE
-247 QGESDLADTVTAAGE
+247 QGAGDLADTVASAGE
-262 SAAKLAAARAA
+262 AAARLAAARAA

-282 QAEEALAAAEAQ
+282 EAEAALAEVEANLAA
-294 LAETDARIA
+294 TDARIA
-303 SLEAD
+303 ALEAD

-321 SMDDSTTLED
+321 SMDGSTSLAD
-331 AGLDAD
+331 AGLDEE

-346 CTDLGSVRTMNN
+346 CTDLNSVRTMNS
-358 LNDVNL
+358 LNDINL

-378 ESARVQVEELRT
+378 ESARVQTEELRT
-390 QIAAAEENYAALEAD
+390 QIAEAEANYAQLEAD
-405 AKKQMESLEN
+405 SKQQMESLEE
-415 LQKQLEELPGELMGG
+415 LQKQIEALPGELMGG

-449 SAQAQLDAAVQTLE
+449 SAQAQLDEAVKMLE
-463 DQLASALDAADL
+463 EQLASALDAADL
-475 HGVMTLETVSS
+475 HNVITLEMVSS
-486 LIAAQNLDMP
+486 LIAAQNMDMP

-511 VGDAIADGDELE
+511 VGNGIETAEELE
-523 NLVLLDLGIEG
+523 ALVLFDLGIEG

-549 DNAGDIYASLNGNNG
+549 DNSGEIYASLNGNNG

-571 QSNYATAKVSDNIRA
+571 QSNYATARVSDNIRD
-586 AFEELS
+586 AFDALS
-592 AQYPGLTFT
+592 AEYPGLTFT
-601 ALMDQGDYIYLLRDS
+601 SLMDQGDYIYLLRDS

-624 ALFSVIILFLF
+624 ALFSVLILFLF

-650 ISLLFAFTLMY
+650 ISLLFAFSLMY

-687 VVIENTYRLR
+687 VVIENVYRLR

-709 GARQVGGAIAASTL
+709 GARQVGGAVAASTL

-730 PIAFVEGLTRE
+730 PIAFVDGLTRE

-772 LAHAKPQSETAF
+772 LAHARPQSETAF

-792 KSVLWAVNHKAV
+792 KSVLWAVEHKAV
-804 TLLTAVALLIASG
+804 VLISAVALLAASC
-817 AAVLTKGFTF
+817 AAILTKGFTF

-837 VTLTMPEG
+837 VTLTMPED
-845 SSFADT
+845 STFEET
-851 TAAADEAANRM
+851 TAAADEAAARM

-870 VGGAI
+870 VGGTI
-875 GDSAGASFSMV
+875 GDSAGSLSIMA
-886 TSEGDVTFYVLLEN
+886 SEGDVSFYVLLES

-906 VAKEI
+906 VADAI
-911 NEACAD
+911 NAACAD

-937 TSSGITVRV
+937 TSSGITVRL
-946 YSNDLDDLRETA
+946 YSNDLDALRENA
-958 DAVAEMLRGVEGTEN
+958 DAVAEILRGVDGTEA
-973 VAAGEEAPTAELHFT
+973 VSAGEEEPTAELHFT

-1009 SALTG
+1009 AALTG
-1014 SAELIEL
+1014 DADLIEL
-1021 SDGGDTY
+1021 TDGGETY
-1028 AVSVQ
+1028 TVRVE

-1054 KDGTVHSVALKDI
+1054 KDGTVHSVALTDI
-1067 ATVEETESLSSIHRL
+1067 AEVEETESLSSIRRL

-1089 VTADISEGYNVTL
+1089 VTAEIADGYNVTL
-1102 VTDAAEEALASFTP
+1102 VTDAAEAALASFTP
-1116 ADGAAVG
+1116 PEGTTFS
-1123 FTGERESIVEA
+1123 FTGERESIMEA
-1134 LKQLIIMLAV
+1134 LEQLVLMLLV

-1177 FLALLVAGLDINL
+1177 FIALLIAGLDISL
-1190 LSMLGM
+1190 LSMLGL

-1218 IGGMERRE
+1218 LGGMARRD
-1226 AIADAAVTRLRPIL
+1226 AITDAAVTRLRPIL

-1270 CIGGLVYATLMT
+1270 CIGGLLYATIMT

-1290 DALSKKELYHV
+1290 DAFSKKELYHV
-1301 DEADLEL
+1301 EDEDLEL
-1308 SEK
+1308 STK

>member
-113 LTGSWGDSIG
+113 LTGSWDDSIG

-183 TIEINETKLDKMN
+183 TIEINEKKLDKMN
-196 GKIAEAINAAME
+196 EKIAEAINTAME
-208 DARQQLEDAQKEI
+208 DARQQLEDAQKEL

-273 IDLLNEQLA
+273 IDLLNEQLT

-321 SMDDSTTLED
+321 SMDASTTLED

-337 TVAALNAKG
+337 TIAALNAKG
-346 CTDLGSVRTMNN
+346 CSDLGSVRTMNN
-358 LNDVNL
+358 LNDMNL

-378 ESARVQVEELRT
+378 ETARVQVEELRT

-449 SAQAQLDAAVQTLE
+449 SAQTQLDAAVQTLE

-511 VGDAIADGDELE
+511 VGDAIADGDDLE
-523 NLVLLDLGIEG
+523 NLVLLDLGIDG

-549 DNAGDIYASLNGNNG
+549 DNAGEIYASLNGNNG

-586 AFEELS
+586 AFEKLS
-592 AQYPGLTFT
+592 AEYPGLTFT

-723 TTICVFI
+723 TTICVFV

-875 GDSAGASFSMV
+875 GDSAGSLSFIASD
-886 TSEGDVTFYVLLEN
+886 GDVSFYVLLEK

-958 DAVAEMLRGVEGTEN
+958 DAVAEVLRGVEGTEN
-973 VAAGEEAPTAELHFT
+973 VAAGEEEPTAELHFT

-1014 SAELIEL
+1014 SADLIEL

-1102 VTDAAEEALASFTP
+1102 VTNAAEEALASFTP
-1116 ADGAAVG
+1116 ADGAAVS

-1177 FLALLVAGLDINL
+1177 FLALLIAGLDINL

-1245 TILGLVVMALGQS
+1245 TILGLIVMALGQS

-1270 CIGGLVYATLMT
+1270 CIGGLLYATLMT

>member
-39 DYPYAVIVTTYPGA
+39 DYPYVVVVTTYPGA

-66 EQSMAT
+66 EQSLAT

-86 YSMLVLEFEQDTNM
+86 YSMLVLEFEQSTNM

-113 LTGSWGDSIG
+113 LTGRWDDSIG

-157 DTVIPSLEGTTGV
+157 DTVIPALEGTTGV

-183 TIEINETKLDKMN
+183 TIEVNEAKLDKMN
-196 GKIAEAINAAME
+196 AKIAEAIDKAME
-208 DARQQLEDAQKEI
+208 DARKQLEDAQKEL
-221 DENRGAVEAG
+221 DENREKVEAG
-231 KNQLLGASSGI
+231 TNQLLSASSGI
-242 NDSIK
+242 SDSIK
-247 QGESDLADTVTAAGE
+247 QGEDDLADTLTAAGE
-262 SAAKLAAARAA
+262 TAAKLASARAA
-273 IDLLNEQLA
+273 IDALNAQLE
-282 QAEEALAAAEAQ
+282 QAEAALAEAEAR

-321 SMDDSTTLED
+321 SMDASTTLEA

-378 ESARVQVEELRT
+378 ETARVQAEELRT
-390 QIAAAEENYAALEAD
+390 QIAAAEERCAQLEEES
-405 AKKQMESLEN
+405 KKQMESLEN
-415 LQKQLEELPGELMGG
+415 MQKQLEELPGELMGG
-430 VTQISLAGG
+430 VTKISLAGG

-449 SAQAQLDAAVQTLE
+449 SAQTQLDAAVKTLE
-463 DQLASALDAADL
+463 EQLASALDAADL
-475 HGVMTLETVSS
+475 HGVITLETLSS

-496 AGYVYDENGNGIIVT
+496 AGYDENGNGIIVT
-511 VGDAIADGDELE
+511 VGDAIADGEDLE

-549 DNAGDIYASLNGNNG
+549 DNAGEIYASLNGNNG

-571 QSNYATAKVSDNIRA
+571 QSNYATAKVSDNINA

-624 ALFSVIILFLF
+624 ALFSVVILFLF

-650 ISLLFAFTLMY
+650 ISLLFALTLMY

-723 TTICVFI
+723 TTICVFV

-772 LAHAKPQSETAF
+772 LAHARPQSETAF

-817 AAVLTKGFTF
+817 AAVIAKGFTF

-851 TAAADEAANRM
+851 TAAADEAAARM
-862 LSVPGVET
+862 LTVPGVET

-875 GDSAGASFSMV
+875 GDSAGSSLSMM
-886 TSEGDVTFYVLLEN
+886 TTEGDVSFYILLES

-911 NEACAD
+911 NEKCAD
-917 MDADV
+917 MEAAV

-958 DAVAEMLRGVEGTEN
+958 DAVADVLRGVDGTEN
-973 VAAGEEAPTAELHFT
+973 VAAGEEEPTAELHFT
-988 VDKEKAAKEQLT
+988 VDKKKAAKEQLT

-1009 SALTG
+1009 KALTG
-1014 SAELIEL
+1014 SADLIEL

-1033 TAGKDTITPEY
+1033 TAGKDKITPEY
-1044 VRSLTFDVTA
+1044 VRSLTFDVTG
-1054 KDGTVHSVALKDI
+1054 KDGTVHSVALRDI
-1067 ATVEETESLSSIHRL
+1067 ATVEETESLSSIRRL

-1089 VTADISEGYNVTL
+1089 VTADIAEGYNVTL
-1102 VTDAAEEALASFTP
+1102 VTDAAEEALASFSP
-1116 ADGAAVG
+1116 SDGTTIG

-1134 LKQLIIMLAV
+1134 LRQLVLMLAV

-1177 FLALLVAGLDINL
+1177 FLALLIAGLEINL

-1218 IGGMERRE
+1218 IGGMDRRE

-1245 TILGLVVMALGQS
+1245 TILGLIVMALGQS

-1270 CIGGLVYATLMT
+1270 CIGGLLYATLMT

-1290 DALSKKELYHV
+1290 DALSKKALYHV
-1301 DEADLEL
+1301 DEADLQL